1 MNDRPVILW
10 LVVLTAEPEYFCQIN
25 ILSFG
30 LQCDLF
36 KLLPI
41 YSNSDIKVLQTEW
54 VIVSELQLAA
64 WGQVLI
70 FCIGYLRMRSMQ
82 LEKLHVFGRHNTSCL
97 SFSKMY
103 AIEGHSLLKSLFGY
117 KRRNARFSSNL
128 SVTWGTENWSD
139 SARELFLPLHPLRWV
154 VRICTGHQMNKIYVR
169 KWWAI
174 VNIKLFFLKH

>member
-10 LVVLTAEPEYFCQIN
+10 LVVLTAEPEYFLPDKY
-25 ILSFG
+25 LSFG
-30 LQCDLF
+30 LQCDLL

-41 YSNSDIKVLQTEW
+41 YSNCDIKVLQTEW
-54 VIVSELQLAA
+54 RHSVRTATCC

-70 FCIGYLRMRSMQ
+70 FSIGYFRMRSMQ
-82 LEKLHVFGRHNTSCL
+82 LENLHVFGRHNTSCL
-97 SFSKMY
+97 SFSKVC

-128 SVTWGTENWSD
+128 SVTWVDKKQSD
-139 SARELFLPLHPLRWV
+139 SARELLLPLHPLWV
-154 VRICTGHQMNKIYVR
+154 VRICTEHHMNKIYVR